1 MVINFLIENIITEE
15 WYGDEKTDSKNIIK
29 ALDSN

>member
-15 WYGDEKTDSKNIIK
+15 WYGDEKTDSKNIK